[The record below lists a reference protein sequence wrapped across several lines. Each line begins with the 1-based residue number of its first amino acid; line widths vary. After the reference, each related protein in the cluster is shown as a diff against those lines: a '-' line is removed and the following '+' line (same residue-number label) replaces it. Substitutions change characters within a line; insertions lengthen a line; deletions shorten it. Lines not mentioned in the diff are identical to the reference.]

1 MSNEDPPVPG
11 PRRERNWMLIL
22 TAAGVVVAVVGVL
35 VALGDWRLPVTD
47 AGVTPPSSR
56 STVRPPVPPP
66 DPTSSPTTDGTALTA
81 LEIKSGGANVK
92 PLPRAIAA
100 NPAYAGGLAI
110 GCPTNQS
117 DDKTRSVV
125 FVLRQRYLDLD
136 TTVRP
141 YFPDDPADRVK
152 VTAVAGVKQ
161 RDGSIATEV
170 RAGYTGATGAAGR
183 IAAAFED
190 AEELT
195 LTVECESADGLAVLR
210 GTVTRAA

>member
-1 MSNEDPPVPG
+1 
-11 PRRERNWMLIL
+11 MLIL

-117 DDKTRSVV
+117 DDKARSVV
-125 FVLRQRYLDLD
+125 FVLRQRCLDLD

-170 RAGYTGATGAAGR
+170 RAGYTGATGRRRADRRRVRGCRGAHTHRGVRERGR
-183 IAAAFED
+183 A
-190 AEELT
+190 
-195 LTVECESADGLAVLR
+195 R
-210 GTVTRAA
+210 GPPGHRHPGGVTGA

>member
-1 MSNEDPPVPG
+1 
-11 PRRERNWMLIL
+11 
-22 TAAGVVVAVVGVL
+22 
-35 VALGDWRLPVTD
+35 
-47 AGVTPPSSR
+47 
-56 STVRPPVPPP
+56 
-66 DPTSSPTTDGTALTA
+66 

-100 NPAYAGGLAI
+100 DPAYAGGLAI

-117 DDKTRSVV
+117 DDKARSVV

-141 YFPDDPADRVK
+141 YFSDDPADRAK

-161 RDGSIATEV
+161 RDGSIATEA
-170 RAGYTGATGAAGR
+170 RADYTGATGAAGR

-195 LTVECESADGLAVLR
+195 ITVECESADGLAVLR